1 MTFSRKKIN
10 IVSAIAIASTALITP
25 NIAHAQSAEPTKT
38 IVNTADNQVSMEQ
51 WEQLAQVSSDNNWKF
66 NSNGLY
72 GGLAITEQTWKDYD
86 GEDFAPT
93 ADKAS
98 KEEQIEIAEKIYAQ
112 QGFTPWDGARLL
124 GWLTTPQTTNTQP
137 STTNTTTQSNY
148 NTTNNQN
155 YTQTQDYTTNNTYN
169 NVANNYD
176 NTATQNNYDNTAT
189 QQYSAPQAPQP
200 APQQPAQASTAGSGV
215 WDQLAQCESGGNWSI
230 NTGNGFS
237 GGLQFAPSTWAA
249 YGGQGDAS
257 TASREQQIAVAEKVQ
272 AAQGWGAW
280 PACSASLGLS

>member
-1 MTFSRKKIN
+1 MTFSRKKMN

-38 IVNTADNQVSMEQ
+38 IVNTADNQVSMDQ
-51 WEQLAQVSSDNNWKF
+51 WEQLAEVSSHGDWTFK
-66 NSNGLY
+66 SGDGLY
-72 GGLAITEQTWKDYD
+72 GGLAISEQTWKDYN

-93 ADKAS
+93 ADKAT
-98 KEEQIEIAEKIYAQ
+98 KEEQVEIAEKIYAD

-124 GWLTTPQTTNTQP
+124 GWLNTPQTTNTQP
-137 STTNTTTQSNY
+137 STNTTQSATTTQSNSY
-148 NTTNNQN
+148 VNTTSNQDYTPQQDYTNVNTTDTTTYGNNQN
-155 YTQTQDYTTNNTYN
+155 T
-169 NVANNYD
+169 VE
-176 NTATQNNYDNTAT
+176 
-189 QQYSAPQAPQP
+189 QYSAPQQEQYSAPQP
-200 APQQPAQASTAGSGV
+200 AQANTAGSGV
-215 WDQLAQCESGGNWSI
+215 WDQLAQCESGGNWNI

-237 GGLQFAPSTWAA
+237 GGLQFAPGTWAA

-272 AAQGWGAW
+272 SAQGWGAW